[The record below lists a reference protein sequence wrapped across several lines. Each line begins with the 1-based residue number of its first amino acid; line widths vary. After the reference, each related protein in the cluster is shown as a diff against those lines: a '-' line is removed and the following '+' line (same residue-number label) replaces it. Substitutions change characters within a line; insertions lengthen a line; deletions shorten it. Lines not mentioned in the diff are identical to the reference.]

1 MSKVSIIVA
10 IYNTGKYL
18 KPCLD
23 SLVNQ
28 SFKDIELILID
39 DESSDGSEKICDE
52 YAAYDNRIKVIHKKN
67 EGISMARNTGKLHAI
82 SKYIVF
88 IDGDDYVEKDMI
100 KDLYENIIKYDAD
113 IVECGVSWIYDD
125 KIINETTEE
134 IVVCDNIQAL
144 DYMLENKKFMA
155 VPWNKIYIKSL
166 FDDIEYPRGCI
177 HEDLG
182 TTYKLLYKA
191 KKLVCIPEIRY
202 NYIQIGSSISHLKFD
217 KRHLDAIIF
226 LEEIYLFIEKL
237 NNKILEQKAYRNLM
251 LSLIYWYTRA
261 KEDGV
266 NDKEILEPIM
276 DMFNRYYK
284 DLKNKN
290 LSIKHKAKIKAFKIS
305 PKIVLK
311 VKLIMKK

>member
-1 MSKVSIIVA
+1 
-10 IYNTGKYL
+10 
-18 KPCLD
+18 
-23 SLVNQ
+23 
-28 SFKDIELILID
+28 
-39 DESSDGSEKICDE
+39 
-52 YAAYDNRIKVIHKKN
+52 
-67 EGISMARNTGKLHAI
+67 
-82 SKYIVF
+82 
-88 IDGDDYVEKDMI
+88 
-100 KDLYENIIKYDAD
+100 
-113 IVECGVSWIYDD
+113 
-125 KIINETTEE
+125 
-134 IVVCDNIQAL
+134 
-144 DYMLENKKFMA
+144 MLENKKFMA

>member
-134 IVVCDNIQAL
+134 IVV
-144 DYMLENKKFMA
+144 
-155 VPWNKIYIKSL
+155 
-166 FDDIEYPRGCI
+166 
-177 HEDLG
+177 
-182 TTYKLLYKA
+182 
-191 KKLVCIPEIRY
+191 
-202 NYIQIGSSISHLKFD
+202 
-217 KRHLDAIIF
+217 
-226 LEEIYLFIEKL
+226 
-237 NNKILEQKAYRNLM
+237 
-251 LSLIYWYTRA
+251 
-261 KEDGV
+261 
-266 NDKEILEPIM
+266 
-276 DMFNRYYK
+276 
-284 DLKNKN
+284 
-290 LSIKHKAKIKAFKIS
+290 
-305 PKIVLK
+305 
-311 VKLIMKK
+311 